1 MRDEFRSGISQ
12 LWGQIML
19 CQRQEMPFIQTAP
32 HILDPNH
39 WDLELLDAALPVT
52 AQVIHTAGDYKRAL
66 EKIKAGQKIH
76 CSSLLTFSRTIAH
89 FGVTFT
95 YFKHYK
101 S

>member
-1 MRDEFRSGISQ
+1 
-12 LWGQIML
+12 
-19 CQRQEMPFIQTAP
+19 MPFIQTAP

-76 CSSLLTFSRTIAH
+76 CSSLLTLVGLLHTLVSLLFILSIINHEAQ
-89 FGVTFT
+89 FT
-95 YFKHYK
+95 CYCSEK
-101 S
+101 